1 MKKVKNSDFIRVS
14 NGDNEVTYKLKTAA
28 TKNIFPKKLKAKTN
42 NEEVTLILFDESL
55 INKLQESLKK
65 VIEIQKNENLE
76 NKTNPLKRISKF
88 ILQ

>member
-1 MKKVKNSDFIRVS
+1 MKKVKNSEFIRVS
-14 NGDNEVTYKLKTAA
+14 NGDNEVTYKLKTPV

-42 NEEVTLILFDESL
+42 NEEVTLILFDEGS

-65 VIEIQKNENLE
+65 IIETQKNGNVE
-76 NKTNPLKRISKF
+76 NKTSPLRKISEF